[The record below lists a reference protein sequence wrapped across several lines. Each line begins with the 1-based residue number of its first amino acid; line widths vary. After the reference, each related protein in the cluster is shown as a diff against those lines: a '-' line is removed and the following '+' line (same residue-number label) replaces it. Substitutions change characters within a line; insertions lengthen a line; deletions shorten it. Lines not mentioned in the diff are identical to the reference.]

1 MAPPVW
7 PLLLP
12 AMPAVAAAEGP
23 AVSEPASP
31 WSASMLYNEVKE
43 CAVEPACV
51 TIEHASSVA
60 PVMPIAGVHCCC
72 CCCMPAA
79 LLGLGPAPRDPAS
92 LARPA
97 PAALLVL
104 LLVLPIVLRASC
116 SPEPTVAAG
125 ELSTGMSLQMLLV
138 VVEGSADSSTSL
150 PALRPALCLPGPLG
164 GRVAS
169 AGAAVSDSPPHDRQ
183 RRAFCTRLCK
193 VCLGRPVLL
202 SCSCPA
208 CCRASFPGILQVNTG
223 TTSVTHAKLIR
234 HNR

>member
-1 MAPPVW
+1 MAGAKGKQHGMMQAR
-7 PLLLP
+7 PLWAFYSTPSTSTHALTHITFVHEGSSLTVTP
-12 AMPAVAAAEGP
+12 GLQTLHVKAA
-23 AVSEPASP
+23 
-31 WSASMLYNEVKE
+31 
-43 CAVEPACV
+43 PACV

-104 LLVLPIVLRASC
+104 LLVLSIVLRASC

-183 RRAFCTRLCK
+183 RRAFCKQARRMQLVDKQLQRCCASSRTRHLM
-193 VCLGRPVLL
+193 L
-202 SCSCPA
+202 A
-208 CCRASFPGILQVNTG
+208 C
-223 TTSVTHAKLIR
+223 
-234 HNR
+234 